1 MSIGSKHRPA
11 LVSQAKNWSLDALLA
26 GLEILSSTRAR
37 LRTSNHGR
45 VLVEMALVRLSR
57 LEELVSLTQLAQA
70 LARGGVSAAR
80 HPSRPARGGFKKKL
94 DRGG

>member
-45 VLVEMALVRLSR
+45 VLVEMAVVDCC

-70 LARGGVSAAR
+70 LARGGVRRKAPIKAGPWR
-80 HPSRPARGGFKKKL
+80 LQKKT
-94 DRGG
+94 